1 MNFNDFIKSNN
12 NTKKYSQNDE
22 KKESIKPTTEQIESI
37 VENYKNLSQPELL
50 QELLK
55 QTKNQKA
62 RGNLSNEK
70 IDQLISTLRPMLNE
84 EQKNNLDSIKKLLE
98 WVLSDKQKNW
108 PNVV

>member
-12 NTKKYSQNDE
+12 NTKKYGQNNE

-37 VENYKNLSQPELL
+37 VESYKDLSQPELL

-62 RGNLSNEK
+62 KGNLNNNNIE
-70 IDQLISTLRPMLNE
+70 QLISTLRPMLNE
-84 EQKNNLDSIKKLLE
+84 EQKNNLDAIKKLLE
-98 WVLSDKQKNW
+98 WCKSDKQKNW
-108 PNVV
+108 PIVV